1 MNKNNN
7 SRQRANTKT
16 FTSSGKSDGRKVTT
30 TTLKERRPR
39 RKSGSSGSNNS
50 SSNNQDGR
58 SKPRRPSRS
67 RSNNNKHRSSNR
79 RSHTPTTQTKVGGHK
94 HRLNTA
100 DRSDAIPDLEPGNI
114 RIVTIGGFE
123 AIGKNMSAI
132 EIGDDIIVIDCGFT
146 FKDQNTPGIDYIIP
160 NTKYLEDRKD
170 KIRGV
175 IITHGHLDHTGGI
188 AYVFPRIGNPPIYCR
203 SFTSLMIQKRQE
215 EFKANPPLD
224 INVVETSD
232 RIKLGDQYVRFFGI
246 THTIPDSMGVVV
258 ETPYGNVINQADFKL
273 DHVDGEVSDE
283 EKGVYGKLGQED
295 NLLMMCDSTNVE
307 NEGFSTPEWQVHR
320 DLEKIVAGTNGR
332 IILGAFASQVD
343 RLTALLKIAEK
354 HGRHIVLEG
363 RSMRTNLG
371 VAEQAGIFVP
381 QPGTMISAE
390 ESMKI
395 PPHKVLIL
403 STGSQGEEFAALM
416 RMANKTHKTLA
427 FSEHDTVVLSASIVP
442 GNETAVARLKDEIAR
457 SGAHIVTYR
466 NSELYVHGSGH
477 GNREELKWLHE
488 TLEPKFFVPQH
499 GSHYMLRLHANLAK
513 SLGMP
518 QEHIVVS
525 EDGGIIEIQDKGSKL
540 VKLKA
545 KAMSDLVTVDGFS
558 IGKVQD
564 IVIRDRQILSADGI
578 FLIVISLNPK
588 TGQLRK
594 SPDII
599 SRGFIYLKEEK
610 TLINE
615 ARRTV
620 QRTVDSYIKKN
631 GRPFDFD
638 GLKSQVTDVMRKML
652 LKKTAKRPLV
662 IPVLITM

>member
-1 MNKNNN
+1 MNNRN
-7 SRQRANTKT
+7 
-16 FTSSGKSDGRKVTT
+16 KSN
-30 TTLKERRPR
+30 RRPR
-39 RKSGSSGSNNS
+39 TSSARRNQSTTKPKVVTKTLPDRRPRKSASKTNNNKPGRKSNNS
-50 SSNNQDGR
+50 KGSNK
-58 SKPRRPSRS
+58 S
-67 RSNNNKHRSSNR
+67 RSSNR
-79 RSHTPTTQTKVGGHK
+79 GRSSHQTKIGGHK

-100 DRSDAIPDLEPGNI
+100 DRSNAIPDVKPGDI
-114 RIVTIGGFE
+114 RIITIGGFE

-146 FKDQNTPGIDYIIP
+146 FKDENTPGIDYIIP

-175 IITHGHLDHTGGI
+175 VITHGHLDHIGGI
-188 AYVFPRIGNPPIYCR
+188 PYVFPRIGNPPIYCR
-203 SFTSLMIQKRQE
+203 SFTGLMIKKRQE
-215 EFKANPPLD
+215 EFKRNEKLD

-246 THTIPDSMGVVV
+246 THTIPDSMGIIV
-258 ETPYGNVINQADFKL
+258 ETPHGNIINQADFKL
-273 DHVDGEVSDE
+273 DHVDGEVSEE
-283 EKGVYGKLGQED
+283 EKQVYGQLGKEN
-295 NLLMMCDSTNVE
+295 NLLMMADSTNVE
-307 NEGFSTPEWQVHR
+307 NEGFSTPEWKVHE
-320 DLEKIVAGTNGR
+320 DLEKIIAGTDGR

-343 RLTALLKIAEK
+343 RLTALLNIAEK
-354 HGRHIVLEG
+354 HGRHVVLEG

-371 VAEQAGIFVP
+371 VAEEAGIFTP
-381 QPGTMISAE
+381 QKGTMISAE

-427 FSEHDTVVLSASIVP
+427 FNEHDTVVLSASIVP

-457 SGAHIVTYR
+457 SGANIVTYR

-477 GNREELKWLHE
+477 GNREELKWLHNVVK
-488 TLEPKFFVPQH
+488 PKFFVPQH

-518 QEHIVVS
+518 NENILIPH
-525 EDGGIIEIQDKGSKL
+525 DGAIIEIQEDGNKL

-545 KAMSDLVTVDGFS
+545 EAMSDLVTVDGFS
-558 IGKVQD
+558 IGGVQD

-578 FLIVISLNPK
+578 FLVVMTVNPR

-599 SRGFIYLKEEK
+599 SRGFIYLKEERD
-610 TLINE
+610 LINH
-615 ARRTV
+615 ARKAV
-620 QRTVDSYIKKN
+620 QQYTDQFAKN
-631 GRPFDFD
+631 NRHPYDYD
-638 GLKSQVTDVMRKML
+638 KLKSNITDRLRKML
-652 LKKTAKRPLV
+652 LQKTGKRPLV
-662 IPVLITM
+662 IPVLIAL

>member
-1 MNKNNN
+1 MNRNNN
-7 SRQRANTKT
+7 TRNASGRGQDRSRSQSNTK
-16 FTSSGKSDGRKVTT
+16 KVTT
-30 TTLKERRPR
+30 KTLPDRRPR
-39 RKSGSSGSNNS
+39 KRVQKSNDSNS
-50 SSNNQDGR
+50 SHNTNKG
-58 SKPRRPSRS
+58 
-67 RSNNNKHRSSNR
+67 SNNNKRTRSRHNNR
-79 RSHTPTTQTKVGGHK
+79 NKNVEQTKIGGHK

-100 DRSDAIPDLEPGNI
+100 DRSDVIPDLKPGNI
-114 RIVTIGGFE
+114 RIVTLGGFE

-132 EIGDDIIVIDCGFT
+132 EIGDDIIVVDCGFT

-175 IITHGHLDHTGGI
+175 VITHGHLDHTGGI
-188 AYVFPRIGNPPIYCR
+188 AYAFPRIGNPPIYCR
-203 SFTSLMIQKRQE
+203 SFTALMIKKRQE

-232 RIKLGDQYVRFFGI
+232 RIKLGDQYIRFFGI
-246 THTIPDSMGVVV
+246 THTIPDSMGIIV

-273 DHVDGEVSDE
+273 DHVDGEVSAE
-283 EKGVYGKLGQED
+283 EKEVYQALGKEN

-381 QPGTMISAE
+381 QKGTMISAE
-390 ESMKI
+390 ESLKI

-427 FSEHDTVVLSASIVP
+427 FDENDTVVLSASIVP

-488 TLEPKFFVPQH
+488 TIKPKFFVPQH

-518 QEHIVVS
+518 KENIVVS
-525 EDGGIIEIQDKGSKL
+525 EDGGIIEIQDKGEKL
-540 VKLKA
+540 VKLKE

-558 IGKVQD
+558 IGTVQD
-564 IVIRDRQILSADGI
+564 IVIRDRQILSQDGI
-578 FLIVISLNPK
+578 FLVVLTVNPK

-599 SRGFIYLKEEK
+599 SRGFIYLKQERK
-610 TLINE
+610 MLNE
-615 ARRTV
+615 ARKEV
-620 QRTVDSYIKKN
+620 QRTADNFAKSN
-631 GRPFDFD
+631 RRPYDFD
-638 GLKSQVTDVMRKML
+638 RLKSNITDRLRKML
-652 LKKTAKRPLV
+652 LQKSGKRPLV